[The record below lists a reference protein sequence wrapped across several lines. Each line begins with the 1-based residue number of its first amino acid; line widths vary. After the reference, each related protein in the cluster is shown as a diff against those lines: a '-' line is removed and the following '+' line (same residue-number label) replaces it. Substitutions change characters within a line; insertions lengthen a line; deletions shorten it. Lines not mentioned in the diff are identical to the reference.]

1 MEKKSKLQQSR
12 FWALYRTGLRWGVIL
27 LTEFFIIWSLM
38 QYAIPERNYLKHE
51 KRLGTVILLA
61 ALLYAVIAACTD
73 RDELKRIGGMLRRMC
88 SFEQIMLVLMLLWY
102 ILGCAVRSRLDAEPL
117 FKFNDNRLF
126 MFTMTVFVFFPFMS
140 LMGRERAKRIFE
152 GMIHVTM
159 AIYTVFSAW
168 CVWKY
173 YRVEFFTFPSGLRL
187 QNYREGI
194 SMMMGG
200 NINITAAAAV
210 VLLGLCMYMLLTQK
224 PLVRIAYGFA
234 AAVQLT
240 VMILTNSRTSYLA
253 FLCMAIVA
261 AFLFMWDILQNRA
274 IPVRIAAGLIAA
286 ALCAGAVF
294 LIQASL
300 VRMFAHVY
308 PTYLEQLAEEEKQA
322 AAEREAEKQAAH
334 EMWMEE
340 YARKAATAEQTVT
353 EESAQEAEQAA
364 AGESAQEAEQAASEE
379 TVQESDQAATAET
392 AAGAA
397 ATGETAAAGETAA
410 EPETAPSTAPPPTPY
425 ADETVRKMDDLN
437 GRVSVWVF
445 AIKIIG
451 SSPDH
456 LLFGVSPVHVQR
468 QLEVTSRFDRAIPHA
483 HNGILQVGIGIGA
496 PAMLMFLLFEI
507 SIIARCFMIV
517 FKGRGIPFRYSW
529 TVPVTLMGILII
541 DLVETML
548 FAMLRVNL
556 PIFYILAGWTVIMSR
571 EIGSKSGKTD
581 NK

>member
-12 FWALYRTGLRWGVIL
+12 FWTLYRTGLRWGVIL

-353 EESAQEAEQAA
+353 QESAQEAEQAA
-364 AGESAQEAEQAASEE
+364 AEE

-410 EPETAPSTAPPPTPY
+410 EPESAPSTAPPPTPY

-571 EIGSKSGKTD
+571 EIGSKSGKND

>member
-353 EESAQEAEQAA
+353 QESAQEAEQAA
-364 AGESAQEAEQAASEE
+364 AEE

-410 EPETAPSTAPPPTPY
+410 EPESAPSTAPPPTPY

-571 EIGSKSGKTD
+571 EIGSKSGKND

>member
-12 FWALYRTGLRWGVIL
+12 FWTLYRTGLRWGVIL
-27 LTEFFIIWSLM
+27 LTESFIIWSLM

-88 SFEQIMLVLMLLWY
+88 SFEQIMLVLILLWY

-140 LMGRERAKRIFE
+140 LMGRERAKRTFE
-152 GMIHVTM
+152 GMIHVAM

-234 AAVQLT
+234 AVVQLT

-286 ALCAGAVF
+286 ALCAGAIF
-294 LIQASL
+294 LLQASL

-353 EESAQEAEQAA
+353 EESAQASEQDVA
-364 AGESAQEAEQAASEE
+364 EE
-379 TVQESDQAATAET
+379 TVQESGQAATAET
-392 AAGAA
+392 EAGAA

-410 EPETAPSTAPPPTPY
+410 EPESAPSTAPPPTPY

>member
-12 FWALYRTGLRWGVIL
+12 FWTLYRTGLRWGVIL
-27 LTEFFIIWSLM
+27 LTESFIIWSLM

-88 SFEQIMLVLMLLWY
+88 SFEQIMLVLILLWY

-140 LMGRERAKRIFE
+140 LMGRERAKRTFE

-159 AIYTVFSAW
+159 AIYTVFCAW

-234 AAVQLT
+234 AVVQLT

-286 ALCAGAVF
+286 ALCAGAIF
-294 LIQASL
+294 LLQASL

-353 EESAQEAEQAA
+353 EESAQASEQDVA
-364 AGESAQEAEQAASEE
+364 EE
-379 TVQESDQAATAET
+379 TVQESGQAATAET
-392 AAGAA
+392 EAGAA

-410 EPETAPSTAPPPTPY
+410 EPESAPSTAPPPTPY

-468 QLEVTSRFDRAIPHA
+468 QLEVLEVTSRFDRAIPHA

-507 SIIARCFMIV
+507 SIIVRCFMIV

-541 DLVETML
+541 DLVYFGRMDRYNEQGD
-548 FAMLRVNL
+548 RQ
-556 PIFYILAGWTVIMSR
+556 
-571 EIGSKSGKTD
+571 
-581 NK
+581 

>member
-140 LMGRERAKRIFE
+140 LMGRERAKRTFE

-253 FLCMAIVA
+253 FLCMTIVA

-364 AGESAQEAEQAASEE
+364 AEE

-410 EPETAPSTAPPPTPY
+410 EPESAPSTAPPPTPY

>member
-27 LTEFFIIWSLM
+27 LTESFIIWSLM
-38 QYAIPERNYLKHE
+38 QYAIPERDYLKHE
-51 KRLGTVILLA
+51 KRFGTVILLA

-73 RDELKRIGGMLRRMC
+73 RDELKRIGGLLRRMC
-88 SFEQIMLVLMLLWY
+88 SFEQIMLIMMLLWY

-152 GMIHVTM
+152 GVIHVAM

-210 VLLGLCMYMLLTQK
+210 VLLGLCMYMILTQK

-253 FLCMAIVA
+253 FLCMAVVA

-274 IPVRIAAGLIAA
+274 VPVRIAAGLIAA

-294 LIQASL
+294 LFQASL

-364 AGESAQEAEQAASEE
+364 AEE

-392 AAGAA
+392 AA
-397 ATGETAAAGETAA
+397 TGETAEEA
-410 EPETAPSTAPPPTPY
+410 EPAPSTAPPPTPY

-456 LLFGVSPVHVQR
+456 FLFGVSPVHVQR